1 LLKGRMLE
9 GWEARKLDAANK
21 KIGFPATVLS

>member
-9 GWEARKLDAANK
+9 GWEARKLDGANK
-21 KIGFPATVLS
+21 KIGFSATVLS

>member
-9 GWEARKLDAANK
+9 GWKAWKLDAANK
-21 KIGFPATVLS
+21 KIGFPTTVLS

>member
-9 GWEARKLDAANK
+9 GWEAWKLNAANN
-21 KIGFPATVLS
+21 KIGFPTTVLS